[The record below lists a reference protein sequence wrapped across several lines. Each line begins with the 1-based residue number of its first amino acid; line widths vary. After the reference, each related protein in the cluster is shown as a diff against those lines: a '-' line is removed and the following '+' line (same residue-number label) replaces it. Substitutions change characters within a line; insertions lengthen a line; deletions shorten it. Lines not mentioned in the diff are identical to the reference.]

1 MKTTSKILIGAG
13 VLVVALAIVY
23 RAVNCAPDKSLSS
36 DAQMLQVINDGG
48 CMDCHSSEPNL
59 PFYANLPVAKN
70 LIRKD
75 IDGGYA
81 VFDIAPLKAALENGT
96 APDEVDLAKTEDVI
110 RDGSMPLAK
119 YYLIHWGSSVTSAK
133 RTAVLS
139 GVKDLRAAFYPNLLA
154 CPEFANETIRPIPDK
169 VDYDPAKAALGKV
182 LYNDTRI
189 SAD

>member
-119 YYLIHWGSSVTSAK
+119 Y
-133 RTAVLS
+133 
-139 GVKDLRAAFYPNLLA
+139 
-154 CPEFANETIRPIPDK
+154 
-169 VDYDPAKAALGKV
+169 
-182 LYNDTRI
+182 
-189 SAD
+189 